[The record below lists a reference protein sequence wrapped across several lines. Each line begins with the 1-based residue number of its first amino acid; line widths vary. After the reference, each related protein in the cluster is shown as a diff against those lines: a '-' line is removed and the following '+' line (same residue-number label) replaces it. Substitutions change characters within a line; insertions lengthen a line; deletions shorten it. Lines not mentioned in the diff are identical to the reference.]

1 MDKNQTK
8 KMAWQ
13 TLVLAVMIVTTLA
26 VMAYFTL
33 AHFATGAF
41 SLPNWVQTLFE
52 VARIAGPFSF
62 YSKNFSISFTNSS

>member
-41 SLPNWVQTLFE
+41 SLPN
-52 VARIAGPFSF
+52 
-62 YSKNFSISFTNSS
+62 